1 MEMKEKREMKEMD
14 WNQWLAGI
22 IDGDG
27 CLLVNKKGDISCEIT
42 LGLKDEHAL
51 SQIKNKLGGA
61 IKLRSGSKSIRYR
74 LHHKEGIINLIT
86 RINGEIRNT
95 IRIAQLIK
103 ICSHLNIP
111 YKAPEKLT
119 NTNSWISGMFDA
131 EGSVTMN
138 NTPAIMIKISNK
150 YKINL
155 IGIKEILG
163 GNIYID
169 KSSNTHYWC
178 TLSKRD
184 IYIFLEYIKTNP
196 VRTVKKE
203 RLFLIPEFYRLKEMK
218 AYENLNSFQYKTWL
232 NFKEKWTDSK

>member
-1 MEMKEKREMKEMD
+1 MEKN
-14 WNQWLAGI
+14 WNQWLAGL
-22 IDGDG
+22 IDGEG
-27 CLLVNKKGDISCEIT
+27 SLLINKKGYMSCEIT

-51 SQIKNKLGGA
+51 NQIKNKLGGS

-95 IRIAQLIK
+95 IRIAQLINL
-103 ICSHLNIP
+103 CSHLNIP
-111 YKAPEKLT
+111 YRTPEKLT

-138 NTPAIMIKISNK
+138 TNEKTPEIMIKISNK

-155 IGIKEILG
+155 IDIKEILR
-163 GNIYID
+163 GNIFFD
-169 KSSNTHYWC
+169 KSSNTNYWSPI
-178 TLSKRD
+178 SKVD
-184 IYIFLEYIKTNP
+184 ISIFLEYIKTNP
-196 VRTVKKE
+196 VRTVKKQ

-218 AYENLNSFQYKTWL
+218 AYEKISSLQYKTWL
-232 NFKEKWTDSK
+232 NFQEKWSDSI